1 MYALRG
7 VFAAGKTDK
16 ALDFLHYY
24 SNRRLLGDHVPYPV
38 EAYPEGDQ
46 RHLSAE
52 SGLYCR
58 IFTEG
63 LFGIRPTGLQSFNFT
78 PRLPESWPAMKLRHI
93 HAFDRDFDINVQR
106 VNKKLKITISE
117 NKKII
122 LDKLV
127 ADGDEITVTLR

>member
-1 MYALRG
+1 M
-7 VFAAGKTDK
+7 AAGETDK

-63 LFGIRPTGLQSFNFT
+63 LFGIRPTGLHSFNLT
-78 PRLPESWPAMKLRHI
+78 PRLPKSWPVMKLRNI
-93 HAFDRDFDINVQR
+93 YAFGHNFDLTVER
-106 VNKKLKITISE
+106 VNKKLKITLSE
-117 NKKII
+117 GKKILI
-122 LDKLV
+122 NKIIKE
-127 ADGDEITVTLR
+127 GDTINMQI